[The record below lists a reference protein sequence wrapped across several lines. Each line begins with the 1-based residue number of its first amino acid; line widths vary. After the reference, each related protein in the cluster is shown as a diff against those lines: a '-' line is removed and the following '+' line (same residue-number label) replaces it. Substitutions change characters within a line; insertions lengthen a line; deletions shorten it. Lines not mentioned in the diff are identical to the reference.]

1 MTGAFWYNGRDRKTT
16 DMGEAMAIQAVKG
29 TRDILEPD
37 IRNWAAYEQ
46 KARDLFRLYGFGEIR
61 TPIFEYTEVF
71 ARGIGEDTDIVHKEM
86 YTFKDRKGRSITLR
100 PENTASV
107 VRSYIENR
115 MFQRS
120 RVTRLFYI
128 GPMFR
133 YERPQKGRYRQFYQ
147 TGAEVFGSSSPYVDA
162 ETIELVVRLLDE
174 LGLSGL
180 RVDINSV
187 GCPECR
193 PDYREALSAWLK
205 QHEDR
210 LCPDC
215 VRRMETNPL
224 RVLDCKVPGCGEVV
238 EGAPSIQDHLCEDCR
253 SHQEEVLKYLDLMGV
268 QVQLQAGL
276 VRGLDYYTRTVFE
289 VISEGL
295 GAQNAVLGGGRY
307 DNLVNDLGGPDTPAF
322 GWALGMDRLMM
333 ILEGKQLEEQ
343 RPLYHILPIGD
354 DLTYAARVG
363 RTLKDGGLAAV
374 VMTEAT
380 SLKSGLKQAAKA
392 DARFVLIAGD
402 AEQQSGSVL
411 LRDMDASEQREISFE
426 NLVKELTS

>member
-1 MTGAFWYNGRDRKTT
+1 
-16 DMGEAMAIQAVKG
+16 MAIQAVKG

-37 IRNWAAYEQ
+37 IRNWAAYETR
-46 KARDLFRLYGFGEIR
+46 ARELFSLYGFGEIR

-86 YTFKDRKGRSITLR
+86 YTFEDRKGRSITLR

-115 MFQRS
+115 MYQQS

-147 TGAEVFGSSSPYVDA
+147 TGAEVFGSSDPYVDA
-162 ETIELVVRLLDE
+162 ETIELVVRLLDN

-193 PDYREALSAWLK
+193 PDYRNALSAYLK
-205 QHEDR
+205 THVNE
-210 LCPDC
+210 LCSDC
-215 VRRMETNPL
+215 VRRLDTNPL
-224 RVLDCKVPGCGEVV
+224 RVLDCKVPGCGQVV
-238 EGAPSIQDHLCEDCR
+238 ESAPSIQDHLCDGCLE
-253 SHQEEVLKYLDLMGV
+253 HQSRVLQYLDIMDV
-268 QVQLQAGL
+268 QVQLQSGL

-307 DNLVNDLGGPDTPAF
+307 DNLVKDLGGPETPAF

-333 ILEGKQLEEQ
+333 ILEGTELEKPA
-343 RPLYHILPIGD
+343 PLYPILPIGE
-354 DLTYAARVG
+354 DLSYAAQISRQ
-363 RTLKDGGLAAV
+363 LKDAGLPCV
-374 VMTEAT
+374 VMTEAP
-380 SLKSGLKQAAKA
+380 SLKSGLKQVAKA
-392 DARFVLIAGD
+392 EARFVLIAGD
-402 AEQQSGSVL
+402 AERQSNSVL
-411 LRDMDASEQREISFE
+411 LRDMNASEQREIPLE

>member
-1 MTGAFWYNGRDRKTT
+1 
-16 DMGEAMAIQAVKG
+16 MAIQAVKG

-115 MFQRS
+115 MFQQS
-120 RVTRLFYI
+120 RVSRLFYI

-162 ETIELVVRLLDE
+162 ETIELVVRLLDN

-187 GCPECR
+187 GCPVCR
-193 PDYREALSAWLK
+193 PDYRSALSAYLK
-205 QHEDR
+205 RYEER

-224 RVLDCKVPGCGEVV
+224 RVLDCKVPECGKVV
-238 EGAPSIQDHLCEDCR
+238 ADAPSIQDHLCDGCR
-253 SHQEEVLKYLDLMGV
+253 SHQEAVLKYLDTMGV
-268 QVQLQAGL
+268 QVKMQTSL

-307 DNLVNDLGGPDTPAF
+307 DNLVKDLGGPDTPAF

-333 ILEGKQLEEQ
+333 ILEDRRLEKE

-363 RTLKDGGLAAV
+363 RDLKDGGLPSV
-374 VMTEAT
+374 VMTEAK
-380 SLKSGLKQAAKA
+380 SLKSGLKQAAKV
-392 DARFVLIAGD
+392 DARFVLIVGD
-402 AEQQSGSVL
+402 TEQQNGSVL
-411 LRDMDASEQREISFE
+411 LRDMDASEQREILLE